1 MITLWKKIFVDH
13 PRSVNESYLEHLCSA
28 LYFSSLMIFGGIAC
42 LFHSLVPL
50 SFVKTGSGII
60 THLYD
65 RMVLNRDTSIA
76 TPASADALV
85 AEKKA

>member
-1 MITLWKKIFVDH
+1 
-13 PRSVNESYLEHLCSA
+13 
-28 LYFSSLMIFGGIAC
+28 MIFGGIAC

-65 RMVLNRDTSIA
+65 RMVLNRDASIA